1 MDLVWSPALKAAGA
15 KLCTKATE
23 AEPRTKDISE
33 ADKPRCNL
41 AQSPLI
47 ITNKLP
53 DSQLGKDAH
62 SSRHTIAPQPITSR
76 QPSSRNFLCLE
87 AIKAGY

>member
-15 KLCTKATE
+15 KLCTNATE
-23 AEPRTKDISE
+23 AEPRTKDTSK
-33 ADKPRCNL
+33 ADKPLPNL

-47 ITNKLP
+47 IANKLP

-62 SSRHTIAPQPITSR
+62 SSKYPIVPQPTT
-76 QPSSRNFLCLE
+76 
-87 AIKAGY
+87 